1 LVEPVVMLRDYT
13 AHSSALTLPGVTVT
27 GDSAG
32 AAGPEVRGNGIAAV
46 LVPP

>member
-13 AHSSALTLPGVTVT
+13 AHFSALTLPGVTVA
-27 GDSAG
+27 GDSAADG
-32 AAGPEVRGNGIAAV
+32 GRKVRGNGIAAV